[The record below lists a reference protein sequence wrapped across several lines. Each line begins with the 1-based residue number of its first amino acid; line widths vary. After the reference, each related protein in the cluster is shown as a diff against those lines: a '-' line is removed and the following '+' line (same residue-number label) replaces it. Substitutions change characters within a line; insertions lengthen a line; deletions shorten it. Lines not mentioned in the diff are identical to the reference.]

1 MNKEHNHMTTHPLA
15 RRTRFALAGTAVVLA
30 AAGAVAIPLAA
41 SAHTPQATLTCD
53 TAALSLTS
61 YDKHATADVTLDG
74 VSVHAGEFGGR
85 LVTSYP
91 VTAGVDTHTLV
102 VHVVSRDG
110 AQYGYDQT
118 LTATGC
124 APVAPP
130 TEEPTQPPTTPPV
143 TPPADVV
150 APLVQDYIT
159 CDGSAFVLDNTGSTV
174 DVTYTVAGKQF
185 LVPAGTAV
193 HTDADGFLFPADIG
207 PVTITTT
214 PGDKSW
220 TFASASDCAVTP
232 PTEEPTTPP
241 TTEPTPEPTTPPVTD
256 TPAPTPTP
264 SDQPTAPTP
273 TGGTKQPNE
282 PTAAPSGPSHATPAV
297 QSPKPSSITLPT
309 STAAP
314 VAVDTS
320 TPDQL
325 AYTGTDMTVAK
336 QVGIV
341 GASILLVGLG
351 ATLLTMLHL
360 RRKRNAE

>member
-1 MNKEHNHMTTHPLA
+1 MTTHPLA
-15 RRTRFALAGTAVVLA
+15 RRSRFALAGTAVVLA

-74 VSVHAGEFGGR
+74 LSVHAGEFGGR

-91 VTAGVDTHTLV
+91 VTAGADTHTLV

-130 TEEPTQPPTTPPV
+130 TEEPTPPPTTPPV
-143 TPPADVV
+143 IPPADVV

-174 DVTYTVAGKQF
+174 DVTYTVAGKSF

-241 TTEPTPEPTTPPVTD
+241 TTEPTPEPTPEPTTPPVTE

-264 SDQPTAPTP
+264 SDQPSEPVSPSEQPTAPSPTDGTSQPSSSPVAPVPSNSTTP
-273 TGGTKQPNE
+273 
-282 PTAAPSGPSHATPAV
+282 PAV
-297 QSPKPSSITLPT
+297 
-309 STAAP
+309 
-314 VAVDTS
+314 VDADATS
-320 TPDQL
+320 TPDEL
-325 AYTGTDMTVAK
+325 AYTGSDMTVAK
-336 QVGIV
+336 QIGYV
-341 GASILLVGLG
+341 GAGILAIGLG

>member
-1 MNKEHNHMTTHPLA
+1 MTTHSLA
-15 RRTRFALAGTAVVLA
+15 RRTRVALAGTAVVLA

-41 SAHTPQATLTCD
+41 SAHTPQATLTCN

-74 VSVHAGEFGGR
+74 ASVHAGEFGGR

-91 VTAGVDTHTLV
+91 VTAGADTHTLV

-174 DVTYTVAGKQF
+174 DVTYTVAGKPF

-207 PVTITTT
+207 PVTITTN

-241 TTEPTPEPTTPPVTD
+241 TTEPAPEPTPEPTTPPATE
-256 TPAPTPTP
+256 TPAPTPEP
-264 SDQPTAPTP
+264 SDQPTVPVPSDTPQPSTQP
-273 TGGTKQPNE
+273 TGPGT
-282 PTAAPSGPSHATPAV
+282 PSTPVSTSTATPATAT
-297 QSPKPSSITLPT
+297 SNESIKRSQATDV
-309 STAAP
+309 TAP
-314 VAVDTS
+314 E
-320 TPDQL
+320 QL
-325 AYTGTDMTVAK
+325 AYTGSNMTVAK
-336 QVGIV
+336 QVGYV
-341 GASILLVGLG
+341 GAGILAVGLG